1 MGRQESVVQFS
12 GSIGNLS
19 FYKTEDGYLA
29 RKKGGVT
36 AKRIKNDPAY
46 ARTRENIAEFARAG
60 RAAKLLRA
68 AFRSVISTSSDGRVT
83 SRLISEMMKVLRE
96 DAVNP
101 RGQRNVIDGEAI
113 LLQGF
118 QFNRNATLESTLN
131 VLFESSI
138 DRETGTM
145 VVDIPAFAPASKIS
159 VPDGATH
166 FQLKAGGAA
175 IDFENFTYS
184 IAETASPVMEINNA
198 VQGPLQ
204 LSLAVTPGSVNPLF
218 LVFGVEYLQ
227 LVNGANY
234 PLNNG
239 AFNAIAIVKVDGGVT
254 A

>member
-1 MGRQESVVQFS
+1 MGRQESVIQFS

-36 AKRIKNDPAY
+36 GNRIKNDPAY
-46 ARTRENIAEFARAG
+46 ARTRENMAEFTRAG

-68 AFRSVISTSSDGRVT
+68 AFRSIVNSSADKRVT
-83 SRLISEMMKVLRE
+83 SRLISDVMKVLRE

-101 RGQRNVIDGEAI
+101 RGQRNVIDGEAT

-118 QFNRNATLESTLN
+118 QFNRNAQLESTLR
-131 VLFESSI
+131 VQFKSSI
-138 DRETGTM
+138 DRATGNM
-145 VVDIPAFAPASKIS
+145 IVDIPAFAPASMIS

-166 FQLKAGGAA
+166 FQLKASGAA
-175 IDFENFTYS
+175 IDFEKHTYS
-184 IAETASPVMEINNA
+184 IAENASAVLEINSQ

-204 LSLAVTPGSVNPLF
+204 LSLAVTPGSVAPLF